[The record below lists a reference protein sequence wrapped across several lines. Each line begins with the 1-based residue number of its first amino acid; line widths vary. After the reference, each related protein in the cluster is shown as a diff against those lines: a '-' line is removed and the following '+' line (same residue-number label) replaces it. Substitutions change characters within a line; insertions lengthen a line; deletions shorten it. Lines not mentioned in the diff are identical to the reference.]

1 MLNQLAVEG
10 FFENKKTPV
19 EAKVGDLT
27 PQSKA
32 VNVTA
37 KVVSKTEVREIPMGR
52 DGSPHKVSDALVGDE
67 TGVVYLTLW
76 DDNIEKINEADTVR
90 VENGYVTLFKGNIRL
105 NIGKYG
111 KLELAKEP
119 LSVEVNTENNVS
131 SKAYEQER
139 RPFRGRGGGR
149 GGYGGGDRGR
159 GGYGGGRRIRRKRQ
173 RRQPGSSRWRRLQT
187 EILSFSML
195 ENKSNSFL
203 TFLSFSF
210 VARGSYISSRNL
222 IMKSQKVVLKLKGG
236 ASNCF

>member
-1 MLNQLAVEG
+1 MAVEG

-37 KVVSKTEVREIPMGR
+37 K
-52 DGSPHKVSDALVGDE
+52 

-76 DDNIEKINEADTVR
+76 DDNIEKVNEGDTVR

-111 KLELAKEP
+111 KLEPAKEP
-119 LSVEVNTENNVS
+119 LTVEVNTENNVS

-149 GGYGGGDRGR
+149 GGYGGGGGGYGGRDRGR
-159 GGYGGGRRIRRKRQ
+159 GGYGGGGGGYGGRDRGDNRDRR
-173 RRQPGSSRWRRLQT
+173 
-187 EILSFSML
+187 
-195 ENKSNSFL
+195 
-203 TFLSFSF
+203 
-210 VARGSYISSRNL
+210 
-222 IMKSQKVVLKLKGG
+222 GG
-236 ASNCF
+236 GGYRPRY

>member
-1 MLNQLAVEG
+1 MAVEG

-52 DGSPHKVSDALVGDE
+52 DGSAHKVSDALVGDE

-76 DDNIEKINEADTVR
+76 DDNIEKVNEGDTVR

-111 KLELAKEP
+111 KLEPAKEP
-119 LSVEVNTENNVS
+119 LAVEVNTENNVS
-131 SKAYEQER
+131 SKTYEQER
-139 RPFRGRGGGR
+139 RPFRGGGGRGGGR
-149 GGYGGGDRGR
+149 GFGGGG
-159 GGYGGGRRIRRKRQ
+159 GGYGGGRDRRGGGGYGGGRDSRGGGD
-173 RRQPGSSRWRRLQT
+173 RRGGGGS
-187 EILSFSML
+187 
-195 ENKSNSFL
+195 
-203 TFLSFSF
+203 
-210 VARGSYISSRNL
+210 
-222 IMKSQKVVLKLKGG
+222 GG
-236 ASNCF
+236 YRPRY